1 MFKPPSRRSVR
12 IEESPTTSEGIS
24 FRPKSRANNPLSET
38 FNQDLTIDELNL
50 GSAGHTP
57 LPLETKSAPN
67 SPTRLRKDME
77 YDGITVP
84 KPFQMTVRDEENKIV
99 EELFLKM
106 SKPKEEKPQQFK
118 AHDVPIESQI
128 PLFEKIMEDQHKRSA
143 EN

>member
-1 MFKPPSRRSVR
+1 
-12 IEESPTTSEGIS
+12 
-24 FRPKSRANNPLSET
+24 
-38 FNQDLTIDELNL
+38 LTIDELNL

-84 KPFQMTVRDEENKIV
+84 KPFQMTVRLVSTTYNPQLNGKKQYCRDEENKIV